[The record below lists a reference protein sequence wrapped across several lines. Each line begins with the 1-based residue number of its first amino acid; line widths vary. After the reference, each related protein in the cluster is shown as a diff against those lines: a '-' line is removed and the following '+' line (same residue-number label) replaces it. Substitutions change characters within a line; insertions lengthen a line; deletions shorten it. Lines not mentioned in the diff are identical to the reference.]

1 MDVSLAKNVLAPLVL
16 ITLVSAID
24 VRVQKKKKKKKKN
37 VWMRNGIYNLSQK
50 FWFHSTFKKYQKSKL
65 LNFLNY

>member
-24 VRVQKKKKKKKKN
+24 VRVQKKKKKKC
-37 VWMRNGIYNLSQK
+37 MDEERDI
-50 FWFHSTFKKYQKSKL
+50 
-65 LNFLNY
+65 

>member
-24 VRVQKKKKKKKKN
+24 VRVQKKKKKKKKKC
-37 VWMRNGIYNLSQK
+37 MDEERDI
-50 FWFHSTFKKYQKSKL
+50 
-65 LNFLNY
+65 